1 MEEKSKEK
9 RRIKQREYYL
19 KNREHILAKAA
30 EYRKA
35 HRKEL
40 NQYFK
45 RRYADNREKLL
56 ADMKEYREAHR
67 EEKIKYLRDYYSKN
81 KEELLKRQYK
91 KKKEKLRTDP
101 NFKLKEQARL
111 LVWRSFNQKGEVK
124 PARAEAIL
132 GCSLDGFTEY
142 LKRTWSEEYH
152 TEWVGQ
158 PCHIDHIK
166 PLALAKTKEE
176 IVQLCHYTNLRLLT
190 PEDNIKKGREDYFLA
205 RKTMVESKRKEK
217 YSA

>member
-1 MEEKSKEK
+1 MARERTEKI
-9 RRIKQREYYL
+9 RKQQQEYYQ
-19 KNREHILAKAA
+19 KHREQILTKAA
-30 EYRKA
+30 KYRKS
-35 HRKEL
+35 HREEL
-40 NQYFK
+40 NQYF
-45 RRYADNREKLL
+45 RERYANNREKLL
-56 ADMKEYREAHR
+56 AVMKKYREAHR
-67 EEKIKYLRDYYSKN
+67 GERIEYLRNYYREN
-81 KEELLKRQYK
+81 KEELLKRQYE

-111 LVWRSFNQKGEVK
+111 LVWRSFNQKSEVK

-132 GCSLDGFTEY
+132 GCSLDDFTEY
-142 LKRTWSEEYH
+142 LKRTWLEEYH

-190 PEDNIKKGREDYFLA
+190 PEDNIKKGREDYRL
-205 RKTMVESKRKEK
+205 SKLNIVKLK
-217 YSA
+217 KKGGI